1 MSKLYNYYTELPSWA
16 KGVVVV
22 AGVGGAV
29 IIGNKIYKKIFPSQ
43 SEKQAKQFV
52 NTIKTDINRW
62 RFEGLTPSYPEAQ
75 YLTLANSVYEGMKYC
90 VGDSYSN
97 VEDILKKMQN
107 NLDVA
112 LLIDA
117 FGIRQNYCFGLP
129 VGQPLDM
136 IAFVKK
142 ELGNDFMGLTDYR
155 VKRINDNWSKKGIT
169 YKI

>member
-97 VEDILKKMQN
+97 VEDVLKKMQN

-117 FGIRQNYCFGLP
+117 FGIRQNYCFGLA